1 MLYITDKEVYSDTA
15 YVHRKGTQTYFKR
28 AVLLPSDTIGDF
40 EEADSI
46 PEPQDGESY
55 NERVNALIRQRYS
68 LSEELSILRQR
79 DSKPAEFSEYYAFA
93 EACKAKAKEVE
104 QS

>member
-1 MLYITDKEVYSDTA
+1 MLHITDKEVYSDTA

-55 NERVNALIRQRYS
+55 NERVNTLIRQRYS
-68 LSEELSILRQR
+68 LSEELAVLRQR
-79 DSKPAEFSEYYAFA
+79 DTKPAEYSEYFAYA
-93 EACKAKAKEVE
+93 EECKAKAK

>member
-1 MLYITDKEVYSDTA
+1 MLHITDKEIYSDA
-15 YVHRKGTQTYFKR
+15 VYVHRIGTDSYFR
-28 AVLLPSDTIGDF
+28 RGTLIAGDTLDDF
-40 EEADSI
+40 EEVGSV
-46 PEPQDGESY
+46 PEPPDTRYG
-55 NERVNALIRQRYS
+55 ERVNDLIRQRYS

-79 DSKPAEFSEYYAFA
+79 DSKPAEFSEYYAYA